1 MSDDRDELNLD
12 DIDPEEVDSPWVGD
26 PGEAERNF
34 AVGLFVLTVLAAFVP
49 VITPLPLGYMLAVIM
64 WLFGAL
70 TLYLFGYRRVQD
82 GYDEELTTA
91 RRAVAGLAAA
101 YLVLQVL
108 ETSVRIVT
116 IQQAG
121 SLTQYRPYL
130 IAVAVLVAI
139 FAALLAEPERLVWF
153 VAGIFVGHFLIIQ
166 SLRLLSLRPVVAEP
180 VLGVVAYLAILSVPT
195 ILAYVLVYKDGARRL
210 REEVS

>member
-1 MSDDRDELNLD
+1 MSDDDDDLNLE

-34 AVGLFVLTVLAAFVP
+34 VVWLFVLTVLAAFVP
-49 VITPLPLGYMLAVIM
+49 VITPLPLGYMLAVIL
-64 WLFGAL
+64 WLLGAL

-82 GYDEELTTA
+82 GYDEELATA

-108 ETSVRIVT
+108 ETSVRIFT
-116 IQQAG
+116 IQQPGTLA
-121 SLTQYRPYL
+121 QYRPYL

-153 VAGIFVGHFLIIQ
+153 VAGVFVGHFLIIQ
-166 SLRLLSLRPVVAEP
+166 GLRLLSLRPVIADP
-180 VLGVVAYLAILSVPT
+180 VLGVLAYLSILGVPT
-195 ILAYVLVYKDGARRL
+195 VLAYVLVYRDGARRV
-210 REEVS
+210 REGVS